1 MRAIT
6 YSKYGSPEVLTCAD
20 VPTPVAGA
28 GQVLVKN
35 YAALVASTDST
46 ARRGTP
52 AFARLYFGLTKP
64 KFPIL
69 GTEFAGVV
77 HDLGEGVTRFSKG
90 DRVLGIVG
98 AFGAH
103 AEYVCVSET
112 EPLAIAPLG
121 FDHPEAVALTEGPL
135 TALPFLRDTAGLK
148 AGQHIL
154 INGASGSVGSAAVQI
169 AKHMGATVTAVTSTA
184 NLELAWTLGAD
195 AVIDYTVDDFTSA
208 RSAYDVI
215 FDTVAK
221 SSFAKSRKALKP
233 RGIYLTTVPSL
244 AIGPQMLWTSIF
256 RGRRAAIS
264 LTGLRAAEKVKADL
278 VTIAELALDGAIA
291 PYIDRRY
298 PLEDAAIAH
307 AYVDTGRK
315 RGNVVLTLWSA
326 SNA

>member
-6 YSKYGSPEVLTCAD
+6 FSQYGSPDVLSCVD
-20 VPTPVAGA
+20 VPTPVVGA

-69 GTEFAGVV
+69 GSEFAGVV
-77 HDLGEGVTRFSKG
+77 HEVGEGVTAFSKG
-90 DRVLGIVG
+90 DRVFGIVG

-112 EPLAIAPLG
+112 EPLAIAPSG
-121 FDHPEAVALTEGPL
+121 FDYPEAAALTEGPM
-135 TALPFLRDTAGLK
+135 TALPFLRDTAGLRP
-148 AGQHIL
+148 GQHVL
-154 INGASGSVGSAAVQI
+154 INGASGSVGSAAVQL

-184 NLELAWTLGAD
+184 NLELARTLGAD
-195 AVIDYTVDDFTSA
+195 AVIDYTVDDFTRA

-221 SSFAKSRKALKP
+221 SSFAKSRKSLKP

-244 AIGPQMLWTSIF
+244 TIGPQMLWTSIF

-264 LTGLRAAEKVKADL
+264 LTGLRAAKKMKADL
-278 VTIAELALDGAIA
+278 GTIAELALDGAIA

-298 PLEDAAIAH
+298 PLADAAIAH

-315 RGNVVLTLWSA
+315 RGNVVLTMSA
-326 SNA
+326 ASE